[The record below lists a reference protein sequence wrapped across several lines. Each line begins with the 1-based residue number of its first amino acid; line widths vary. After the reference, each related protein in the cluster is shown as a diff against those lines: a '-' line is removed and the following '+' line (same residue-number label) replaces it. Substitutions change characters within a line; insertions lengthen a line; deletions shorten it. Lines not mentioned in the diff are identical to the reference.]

1 MHSVLRC
8 EGGMWQVVDQTSPPS
23 TLPPPPSVQQQAAKH
38 LDREEWECIQTVVSY
53 QLCRRCREMG
63 AMLPNTPQSNSQER
77 IFMEVCESK
86 CDVWHRSIGRLLG
99 PGTPLVSTLQHQ
111 NHNKSGL
118 MFSSPDS
125 EIFGQSSEILSLA
138 HICNIRN
145 HFPKFTMQIFTNEIA
160 GPK

>member
-1 MHSVLRC
+1 MTQIH
-8 EGGMWQVVDQTSPPS
+8 WT
-23 TLPPPPSVQQQAAKH
+23 AA
-38 LDREEWECIQTVVSY
+38 
-53 QLCRRCREMG
+53 
-63 AMLPNTPQSNSQER
+63 
-77 IFMEVCESK
+77 
-86 CDVWHRSIGRLLG
+86 G
-99 PGTPLVSTLQHQ
+99 PGHTPGVQSTVQHQ

-118 MFSSPDS
+118 MFSSADS

>member
-1 MHSVLRC
+1 
-8 EGGMWQVVDQTSPPS
+8 
-23 TLPPPPSVQQQAAKH
+23 
-38 LDREEWECIQTVVSY
+38 
-53 QLCRRCREMG
+53 MG

-77 IFMEVCESK
+77 IFMEVCKSK
-86 CDVWHRSIGRLLG
+86 SVVCD
-99 PGTPLVSTLQHQ
+99 TDPLDGCWARAHPWCPLSTVQHQ

>member
-1 MHSVLRC
+1 MRVSVRC
-8 EGGMWQVVDQTSPPS
+8 VTCIHWT
-23 TLPPPPSVQQQAAKH
+23 AA
-38 LDREEWECIQTVVSY
+38 
-53 QLCRRCREMG
+53 G
-63 AMLPNTPQSNSQER
+63 P
-77 IFMEVCESK
+77 
-86 CDVWHRSIGRLLG
+86 LG
-99 PGTPLVSTLQHQ
+99 QGTPLVRLCSVQHQ

>member
-1 MHSVLRC
+1 
-8 EGGMWQVVDQTSPPS
+8 
-23 TLPPPPSVQQQAAKH
+23 
-38 LDREEWECIQTVVSY
+38 
-53 QLCRRCREMG
+53 MG
-63 AMLPNTPQSNSQER
+63 AMLPNTPQSTLRREYLWKYVRVSV
-77 IFMEVCESK
+77 M
-86 CDVWHRSIGRLLG
+86 CD
-99 PGTPLVSTLQHQ
+99 TDPLDGCWARAHPWCPLSTVQHQ

-145 HFPKFTMQIFTNEIA
+145 HFPKFTMQIFTNEIG